1 MRGAAGRFSIC
12 ESGKKAVISYLV
24 ALSDWII
31 PCILLLVPLYAYYK
45 GVSVYDEFIE
55 GAKEGLLLTWNLLP
69 FLIAMLSAIAIFTN
83 GGGMDLLQKLLS
95 PFCIRLGIPGDVVP
109 LALMRPLSGSGSLG
123 LTASIISEHGP
134 DSFVG
139 RLASIMQ
146 GSTETTFYVLTVYFG
161 AVGVKKFR
169 YALWVGLIGDAVAFL
184 TAFYLTK
191 AFF

>member
-1 MRGAAGRFSIC
+1 MIAH
-12 ESGKKAVISYLV
+12 LV
-24 ALSDWII
+24 SFSDWII
-31 PCILLLVPLYAYYK
+31 PCILLFVPLFAYYK
-45 GVSVYDEFIE
+45 GISVYDEFIE
-55 GAKEGLLLTWNLLP
+55 GSREGLLLTWNLLP

-95 PFCIRLGIPGDVVP
+95 PFCVRLGIPGDVVP

>member
-1 MRGAAGRFSIC
+1 MMAG
-12 ESGKKAVISYLV
+12 LV
-24 ALSDWII
+24 SLSDWIV
-31 PCILLLVPLYAYYK
+31 PLILLFVPLYAYYK

-69 FLIAMLSAIAIFTN
+69 FLIAMLSAVAIFIHD
-83 GGGMDLLQKLLS
+83 GGMAFLQKILA
-95 PFCIRLGIPGDVVP
+95 PFCDLLGIPSEVLP

-123 LTASIISEHGP
+123 LTSALLTEYGP

-161 AVGVKKFR
+161 AVAIKRFR
-169 YALWVGLIGDAVAFL
+169 YALWVGLIGDVVAFL
-184 TAFYLTK
+184 TAFYLTVL
-191 AFF
+191 FF

>member
-1 MRGAAGRFSIC
+1 MCGTIGRLLISKN
-12 ESGKKAVISYLV
+12 GKKTLISHLV
-24 ALSDWII
+24 SISDWII
-31 PCILLLVPLYAYYK
+31 PFILLFVPLFAYYK
-45 GVSVYDEFIE
+45 DVSVYDEFIE

-69 FLIAMLSAIAIFTN
+69 FLIAMLAAIAVFTN
-83 GGGMDLLQKLLS
+83 GGGMALLQKLLS
-95 PFCIRLGIPGDVVP
+95 PLCEWLGIPGEVLP

-123 LTASIISEHGP
+123 LTASIISDYGP

-161 AVGVKKFR
+161 AVGIKKFR
-169 YALWVGLIGDAVAFL
+169 YALWVGLIGDVVAFF

>member
-1 MRGAAGRFSIC
+1 MMEI
-12 ESGKKAVISYLV
+12 LV
-24 ALSDWII
+24 RLSDWIV
-31 PCILLLVPLYAYYK
+31 PLILLFVPLYAYYK

-69 FLIAMLSAIAIFTN
+69 FLMAMLSAVSIFIH
-83 GGGMDLLQKLLS
+83 GGGMAFLQKILS
-95 PFCIRLGIPGDVVP
+95 PFCDFLGVPGEVLP

-123 LTASIISEHGP
+123 LTSALLTEYGP

-139 RLASIMQ
+139 RLASVMQ

-161 AVGVKKFR
+161 AVAIKHFR

-184 TAFYLTK
+184 AAFYLTVL
-191 AFF
+191 FF